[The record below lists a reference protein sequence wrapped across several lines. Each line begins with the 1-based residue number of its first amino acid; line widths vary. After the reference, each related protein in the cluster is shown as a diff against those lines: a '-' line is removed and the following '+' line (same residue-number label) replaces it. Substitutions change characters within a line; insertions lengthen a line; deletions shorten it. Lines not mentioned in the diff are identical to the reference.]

1 MVLLVGPALVSRG
14 VDLLLPERG
23 WTFEG
28 VDFGEDQRRRSA
40 ISSVNVRS
48 HWRKNRRVDEKEV
61 QRVASFRR
69 RLNQLRLAVDIL
81 CPMIMGLKSL

>member
-40 ISSVNVRS
+40 ISSVNVQLTLA
-48 HWRKNRRVDEKEV
+48 EKSEG
-61 QRVASFRR
+61 R
-69 RLNQLRLAVDIL
+69 
-81 CPMIMGLKSL
+81 